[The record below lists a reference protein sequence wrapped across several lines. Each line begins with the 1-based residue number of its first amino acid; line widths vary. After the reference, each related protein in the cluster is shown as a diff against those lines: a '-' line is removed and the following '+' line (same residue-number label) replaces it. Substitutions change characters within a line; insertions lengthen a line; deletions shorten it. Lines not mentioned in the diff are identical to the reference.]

1 MEWTDCKQFPIQ
13 LKKTCGRLIDSRQ
26 AAIAFVVLALHSPS
40 PLRHAFYETFLHIHI
55 VMVAVGFGLLWIHL
69 NGLVAQTYLLVAV
82 IFWGLEVCDLFF
94 ILIKKWALKV
104 KLTPVVAIRTIC
116 HPLVSQLR

>member
-1 MEWTDCKQFPIQ
+1 MI
-13 LKKTCGRLIDSRQ
+13 
-26 AAIAFVVLALHSPS
+26 
-40 PLRHAFYETFLHIHI
+40 
-55 VMVAVGFGLLWIHL
+55 AVGFGLLWIHL
-69 NGLVAQTYLLVAV
+69 SGLVAQTYLLVAV

-104 KLTPVVAIRTIC
+104 ELTPVVAIRTIC